1 MTRLQPTASTL
12 PPTTAPMLIPRFSL
26 RTTWLMVTVSAVFFV
41 IAGSAYRG
49 SAWAVVITVAVVSL
63 FVTLAVHAVFYGLVT
78 AFGKIV
84 GAKIS
89 PARTSQGGMQSSTD
103 EQVLPK

>member
-1 MTRLQPTASTL
+1 
-12 PPTTAPMLIPRFSL
+12 
-26 RTTWLMVTVSAVFFV
+26 MVTVSAVFFV
-41 IAGSAYRG
+41 IVGYAIRG
-49 SAWAVVITVAVVSL
+49 NAWAIVITVAVVSL
-63 FVTLAVHAVFYGLVT
+63 FVTLAVHAVFYGLVS

-103 EQVLPK
+103 DQVPPK

>member
-1 MTRLQPTASTL
+1 
-12 PPTTAPMLIPRFSL
+12 MLIPRFSL
-26 RTTWLMVTVSAVFFV
+26 RTTLLGMSICAVFSV

-49 SAWAVVITVAVVSL
+49 HAWAVVITVAVLSL
-63 FVTLAVHAVFYGLVT
+63 LVTLAVHAVFYALVS

-103 EQVLPK
+103 DQAGL

>member
-1 MTRLQPTASTL
+1 
-12 PPTTAPMLIPRFSL
+12 MLIPRFSL
-26 RTTWLMVTVSAVFFV
+26 RTTWLIVTVSAVFFV
-41 IAGSAYRG
+41 IVGYAIREN
-49 SAWAVVITVAVVSL
+49 AWAIVITVAVVSL
-63 FVTLAVHAVFYGLVT
+63 FVTLAVHAVFYTLVT

-103 EQVLPK
+103 DQVPH